1 MKTSIKTAILFS
13 FTFLLSCVKGPTNY
27 GEFLNKQ
34 LNDYYKEEF
43 NLYNNIVIIPRSG
56 CHTCKD
62 YADFYF
68 NENKDRKDF
77 LFIFTKLISRKQLKI
92 EFGEEA
98 LNKKN
103 VKIDSNNLFYNIDY
117 IDSAYPLLLKKN
129 QEGKFTYSLLE

>member
-1 MKTSIKTAILFS
+1 MRKRANELWRV
-13 FTFLLSCVKGPTNY
+13 L
-27 GEFLNKQ
+27 KQ
-34 LNDYYKEEF
+34 
-43 NLYNNIVIIPRSG
+43 
-56 CHTCKD
+56 
-62 YADFYF
+62 
-68 NENKDRKDF
+68 
-77 LFIFTKLISRKQLKI
+77 I